1 MQLDWVEELK
11 VRFVS
16 GENVIFLLHGNVNDL
31 FPFYDEDKDQHVF
44 CSLTEY
50 LCRMLK
56 GTKDLIV
63 DFNLSEGFQLHTSK
77 KISPLG

>member
-1 MQLDWVEELK
+1 MICFHFMMRQSKEYE
-11 VRFVS
+11 
-16 GENVIFLLHGNVNDL
+16 
-31 FPFYDEDKDQHVF
+31 F

-63 DFNLSEGFQLHTSK
+63 DFNLSEGFQLAYV
-77 KISPLG
+77 